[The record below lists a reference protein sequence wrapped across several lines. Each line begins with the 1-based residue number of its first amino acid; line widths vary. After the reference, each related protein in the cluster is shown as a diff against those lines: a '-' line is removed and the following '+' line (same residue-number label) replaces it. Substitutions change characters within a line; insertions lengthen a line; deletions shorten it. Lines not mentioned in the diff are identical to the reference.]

1 MLNKQNLKELFLY
14 LIVGVIATISE
25 WGVFYLT
32 DDIFNIHYMFA
43 TIIAYILSTFVNW
56 IVGRLIVFKNT
67 DKSIFFELFS
77 VYMASI
83 IGLLLNL
90 LIMWFAVGFF
100 GIQEMISKIIATC
113 LVFIWNFLIRK
124 LFIYKKNN

>member
-1 MLNKQNLKELFLY
+1 MLNKQNLNELFLY
-14 LIVGVIATISE
+14 LIVGVIATVSE

-32 DDIFNIHYMFA
+32 DDIFNIYYMFA

-56 IVGRLIVFKNT
+56 IAGRLIVFKNT
-67 DKSIFFELFS
+67 DKSIFFELFC

-90 LIMWFAVGFF
+90 LIMWFAVVFF

-113 LVFIWNFLIRK
+113 LVFIWNYLIRK

>member
-43 TIIAYILSTFVNW
+43 TTIAYIISTFVNW

-67 DKSIFFELFS
+67 DKSIFFELFC